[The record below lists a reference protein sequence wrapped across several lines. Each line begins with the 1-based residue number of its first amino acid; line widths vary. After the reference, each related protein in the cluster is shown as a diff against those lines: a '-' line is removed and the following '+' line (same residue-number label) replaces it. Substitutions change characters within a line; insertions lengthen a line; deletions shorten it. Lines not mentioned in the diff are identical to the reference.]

1 MPDLQLRP
9 ELWRRPV
16 TRIAAAGGPRWRISD
31 AVLNILKQSS
41 SVEVVERPLR
51 EADGSVSNEV
61 ADADILIS
69 GAALV
74 DDAALGQLRNV
85 RFLVRP
91 YVGYD
96 DIDVDAATRHGI
108 VFANVPDA
116 FIEEVANH
124 TLALI
129 LGVNRK
135 LLQADAF
142 VKAGRWSAGARNR
155 EAVLPIRRT
164 SVLTLGLVGFG
175 NIARLVVERARP
187 FGFNIVASD
196 PFVSPEAAEAIGVKL
211 LPLDDLLAQSDIVS
225 LHVFLNA
232 ETRGLMNARL
242 IGLMKRDAYL
252 VNTSR
257 GPVVD
262 EKALAAALQA
272 GHLAGAGLDVFEVE
286 PMAADSPLL
295 QMPNVLLTP
304 HIASY
309 SEEGDKAHHERTAE
323 IILQAVSGSLPERK
337 VVVNK
342 DLYDQLA
349 ASLDKVSV

>member
-1 MPDLQLRP
+1 MTDLQPRP
-9 ELWRRPV
+9 ELWRHPA
-16 TRIAAAGGPRWRISD
+16 TRVAAAGGTNFRVADS
-31 AVLNILKQSS
+31 VLAALKAA
-41 SVEVVERPLR
+41 SVELVQRPLR
-51 EADGSVSNEV
+51 EADGSVAKEV
-61 ADADILIS
+61 AEADVLIS
-69 GAALV
+69 GGAVVDEAALS
-74 DDAALGQLRNV
+74 QLRNV
-85 RFLVRP
+85 RFLLRP

-129 LGVNRK
+129 LAGNRK
-135 LLQADAF
+135 LLETDRF
-142 VKAGRWSAGARNR
+142 VKSGKWSAGARNR
-155 EAVLPIRRT
+155 EASVPIRRLST
-164 SVLTLGLVGFG
+164 LTLGLVGFG
-175 NIARLVVERARP
+175 NIAKLVVDRARP
-187 FGFNIVASD
+187 FGFRFLAAD
-196 PFVSPEAAEAIGVKL
+196 PFVTAEAAAAIGVTL
-211 LPLDDLLAQSDIVS
+211 VPLDQLLAESDVVS

-232 ETRGLMNARL
+232 ETRGMINARCL
-242 IGLMKRDAYL
+242 SLMKPEAYL

-262 EKALAAALQA
+262 EKALVAALQA
-272 GHLAGAGLDVFEVE
+272 GQIAGAGLDVFEVE

-295 QMPNVLLTP
+295 QMQNVTLTS

-309 SEEGDKAHHERTAE
+309 SIEGDISHQARTAE
-323 IILQAVSGSLPERK
+323 ILLQVVNGGLPERK

-349 ASLDKVSV
+349 TSLETARV